1 MSLASPEG
9 ARDTKLERRLA
20 VVLQV
25 GTWSAS
31 AVVGAGLVLSSTNV
45 VTAGIGLFIALP
57 IVCVAL
63 MLLWF
68 LRRRDYRIALVA
80 ALVLTVIA
88 VAFVAGMRSSGSLG

>member
-20 VVLQV
+20 IVLRV